1 MRKQLQ
7 ALRSAMSEHKLDA
20 YLIPTDDF
28 HGSEYVG
35 EYFTCR
41 KYVSGFTGS
50 AGTLLVFPNWAGLW
64 TDGRYFLQ
72 AEEQLKDSGIRLMK
86 MGQPGVPTLEAFL
99 RSSLQPEQ
107 VLGFDGRCV
116 SAQAGRT
123 YYQLTKSLGARI
135 NDQVDL
141 VAEIWTDRPPLPT
154 QPVWE
159 LALEYAGESRADKLT
174 RVRSVMAAEGADV
187 FLLTS
192 LEDIAWLLNIRG
204 GDIACTPVVL
214 AYLALTKDSCYLFA
228 NDAAFPQQV
237 LEHLEDDGVFLRP
250 YDGFYDYANRLSA
263 GQRVLLSTRS
273 VNTKV
278 LTSIPTGVHVVDRPN
293 PTEDMKGVKNATESA
308 NMAKAHLYDGIALTR
323 FMYWLKKNV
332 GKMPISELSAAR
344 YLEELRKVQPGYL
357 QPSFDPILAFGPH
370 AAMNHYSPTEET
382 DVPVTQEGF
391 LLADTGGHYLTGTT
405 DCTRT
410 YAVGP
415 LTQEQKQQYTAVLR
429 GNLNLAAITFPAGCA
444 GANLDY
450 AARQP
455 LWDLG
460 LDYNHGTGHGVSYL
474 LSVHEGPQNIRW
486 RISNGADVPMAPGMI
501 TSNEPGFYLDGS
513 YGIRLENLEL
523 CVEKK
528 TTPYGAFLGFE
539 TLTLTPFDLDAVDP
553 DQLSAR
559 EKALLNAYHARV
571 REAIAPHLP
580 PEEAAWLEEATRP
593 LA

>member
-7 ALRSAMSEHKLDA
+7 ALRTAMAEHKLDA
-20 YLIPTDDF
+20 YLSPTDDF

-123 YYQLTKSLGARI
+123 YYQLAKSLGARI

-141 VAEIWTDRPPLPT
+141 VAEIWTDRPPLPA

-159 LALEYAGESRADKLT
+159 LALEYAGESRADKLA
-174 RVRSVMAAEGADV
+174 RVRTVMAAEGADV

-237 LEHLEDDGVFLRP
+237 QEHLEDDGVFLRP

-263 GQRVLLSTRS
+263 GQKVLLSTS
-273 VNTKV
+273 NVNTKL
-278 LTSIPTGVHVVDRPN
+278 LTSIPTGVHIIDRPN
-293 PTEDMKGVKNATESA
+293 PTEAMKGVKNSVEAA
-308 NMAKAHLYDGIALTR
+308 NMAQAHLYDGIALTR

-332 GKMPISELSAAR
+332 GKIPISELSAAE

-357 QPSFDPILAFGPH
+357 QPSFDPIVAFGPH
-370 AAMNHYSPTEET
+370 AAMNHYSPTKES

-391 LLADTGGHYLTGTT
+391 LLADTGGHYPTGTT
-405 DCTRT
+405 PCTRT

-415 LTQEQKQQYTAVLR
+415 LTQAHTPPYTAPPQ
-429 GNLNLAAITFPAGCA
+429 GNLNLAAITFSTGCS

-450 AARQP
+450 AARRP

-460 LDYNHGTGHGVSYL
+460 LDYNHGTGHGVGYL

-523 CVEKK
+523 CVEKE
-528 TTPYGAFLGFE
+528 TTPYGTFLGFE

-553 DQLSAR
+553 DQLSSR

>member
-7 ALRSAMSEHKLDA
+7 ALRSAMAEHKLDA

-141 VAEIWTDRPPLPT
+141 VAEIWTDRPPLPA

-159 LALEYAGESRADKLT
+159 LALEYAGESRADKLA
-174 RVRSVMAAEGADV
+174 RVRTVMAAEGADV

-273 VNTKV
+273 VNTKL

-293 PTEDMKGVKNATESA
+293 PTEDMKGVKNPVESA

-332 GKMPISELSAAR
+332 GKMPISELSAAQ

-415 LTQEQKQQYTAVLR
+415 LTREQKQQYTAVLQ
-429 GNLNLAAITFPAGCA
+429 GNLNLAAITFPTGCS

-460 LDYNHGTGHGVSYL
+460 LDYNHGTGHGVGYL

-553 DQLSAR
+553 DQLSPR

-580 PEEAAWLEEATRP
+580 SEEAAWLEEATRP

>member
-7 ALRSAMSEHKLDA
+7 ALRSAMAEHKLDA

-72 AEEQLKDSGIRLMK
+72 AEEQLKGSGIRLMK

-141 VAEIWTDRPPLPT
+141 VAEIWTDRPPLPA

-159 LALEYAGESRADKLT
+159 LALEYAGESRADKLA
-174 RVRSVMAAEGADV
+174 RVRTVMAAEGADV

-237 LEHLEDDGVFLRP
+237 QEHLEDDGVFLRP

-263 GQRVLLSTRS
+263 GQKVLLSTS
-273 VNTKV
+273 NVNTKL
-278 LTSIPTGVHVVDRPN
+278 LTSIPTGVHIIDRPN
-293 PTEDMKGVKNATESA
+293 PTEAMKGVKNSVEAA
-308 NMAKAHLYDGIALTR
+308 NMAQAHLYDGIALTR

-332 GKMPISELSAAR
+332 GKIPISELSAAE

-357 QPSFDPILAFGPH
+357 QPSFDPIVAFGPH
-370 AAMNHYSPTEET
+370 AAMNHYSPTKES

-415 LTQEQKQQYTAVLR
+415 LTQEQKQQYTAVLQ
-429 GNLNLAAITFPAGCA
+429 GNLNLAAITFSTGCS

-450 AARQP
+450 AARRP

-460 LDYNHGTGHGVSYL
+460 LDYNHGTGHGVGYL

-523 CVEKK
+523 CVEKE
-528 TTPYGAFLGFE
+528 TTPYGTFLGFE

-553 DQLSAR
+553 DQLSSR